1 MQAQV
6 IFGASYSRS
15 RCFRWPEESLVLHPL
30 LAPWLRDIRPEQ
42 SRSQMCRAST
52 RCHLRGS
59 TWSGTLCQGAV
70 STHTCR
76 KAGSWKG
83 DLYVQWDHVHLRNMG
98 SCGSSPWAAP
108 GLGRTCLQ
116 ETNPINEFDFISR
129 GASEHICR
137 RGRDCGWMRY
147 LNYTASWPDLSKM
160 SLSVRNISNACIKTQ
175 DMNAKTQRKYMHLY
189 CRKRPA
195 TAYLLCAGITGSAY
209 GLFLEISLTQR
220 HVGSAQEQTSLYFPG
235 HKVSDLIYVK
245 NNPNLYR
252 VWWWYR

>member
-70 STHTCR
+70 SAHTCR

-129 GASEHICR
+129 GASERICG

-160 SLSVRNISNACIKTQ
+160 SLWVRNISNACIKT
-175 DMNAKTQRKYMHLY
+175 KTWMQKHKGNICIY
-189 CRKRPA
+189 
-195 TAYLLCAGITGSAY
+195 TAEKGLL
-209 GLFLEISLTQR
+209 L
-220 HVGSAQEQTSLYFPG
+220 
-235 HKVSDLIYVK
+235 LIYSVQASQA
-245 NNPNLYR
+245 LLMGCFWR
-252 VWWWYR
+252 FHWHRGT